1 MLFPE
6 GFQLSFIAGDQRFRR
21 QLGEPG
27 GKQLFVTVAQALRLI
42 DDKRAFLFGAF
53 EDVGRIDKLGIKRR
67 IFTHQND
74 VQVRQRQI
82 LLAVEL
88 VPFVVVLL
96 DAQLARTGAGFTVD

>member
-1 MLFPE
+1 MFFPE
-6 GFQLSFIAGDQRFRR
+6 GFQLRLITGDQRFRG

-42 DDKRAFLFGAF
+42 DDKRALFFGAF
-53 EDVGRIDKLGIKRR
+53 EDVGRVDKLGIEWR

-74 VQVRQRQI
+74 VKVRERQI
-82 LLAVEL
+82 LLAVER